1 MRFIGK
7 RTKRLRLV
15 AVLSLSLGLA
25 AGAWGVSVPSA
36 SGKAAGAL
44 TFEVEIPITYPPAS
58 CPAGTPP
65 GITCSTRT
73 GAGVVRGLG
82 RVEESY
88 AYLLDESPA
97 GCSRESVRG
106 LPSTA
111 RLTVP
116 GKGEIDVRV
125 SGTECLT
132 RVPPNPVTGTET
144 FTVTG
149 GSGRFAGAS
158 GGGTIAHRSEGPPG
172 WRGRDTW
179 SGTLTVPGLEF
190 DLTPPV
196 LSGAISKSV
205 RAPRRANRVRVTYN
219 VTATDDVDGTVPVSC
234 RPRSGSRFRVGRTVV
249 RCSATDSSANTVTAR
264 FRIVVKRRR

>member
-25 AGAWGVSVPSA
+25 AGVWGLSVPSA

-44 TFEVEIPITYPPAS
+44 TFEVDIPITYPPALSAS

-97 GCSRESVRG
+97 GC
-106 LPSTA
+106 
-111 RLTVP
+111 
-116 GKGEIDVRV
+116 
-125 SGTECLT
+125 
-132 RVPPNPVTGTET
+132 
-144 FTVTG
+144 
-149 GSGRFAGAS
+149 
-158 GGGTIAHRSEGPPG
+158 
-172 WRGRDTW
+172 
-179 SGTLTVPGLEF
+179 
-190 DLTPPV
+190 
-196 LSGAISKSV
+196 
-205 RAPRRANRVRVTYN
+205 
-219 VTATDDVDGTVPVSC
+219 
-234 RPRSGSRFRVGRTVV
+234 
-249 RCSATDSSANTVTAR
+249 
-264 FRIVVKRRR
+264 